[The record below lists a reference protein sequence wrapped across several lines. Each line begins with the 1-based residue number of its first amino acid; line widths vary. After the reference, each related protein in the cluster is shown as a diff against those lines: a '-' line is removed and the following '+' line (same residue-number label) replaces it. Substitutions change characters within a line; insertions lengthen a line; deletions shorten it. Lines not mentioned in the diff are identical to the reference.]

1 MSRRMMIAQLTVGKI
16 QKKRT
21 LCHGGRGA
29 IMNNA
34 ESEEI
39 VDTVDVSYTFLNPSA
54 LS

>member
-1 MSRRMMIAQLTVGKI
+1 MVIAQSTVGKI
-16 QKKRT
+16 QRKRT

-29 IMNNA
+29 IMTNA

-39 VDTVDVSYTFLNPSA
+39 VDPVDVSYTFLNPTA